1 MLAAVRAAAV
11 LGIEAFEI
19 TVEVHLAPGLPQ
31 FTVVGLPVGA
41 VKESRERVAAA
52 LANSGHPVPPRR
64 IVVNLAPADVRKDGT
79 ALDLPIAVG
88 ILCALGVVPPGS
100 LERLVLVGELALDG
114 ALRAVRG
121 ALPVALWAAHAGH
134 TLVLPAANLPEL
146 SRLRDAPRAAPA
158 TLAELVSW
166 LTVGT
171 LPAPPLGRVSV
182 ASTHGDDLSDV
193 VGQPVARRALEVAA
207 AGGHN
212 VLFVGPPGAGKTMLA
227 RRLPSILPALEE
239 SEAMEVLA
247 VRSVAG
253 LPFDAE
259 AGVCRPFRAP
269 HHTISAPALVGGGSP
284 PRPGEVTLAHH
295 GVLFLDELMEF
306 PRHALEAMRQPLED
320 GRVLVAR
327 AAGAVCFP
335 ARFMLVAA
343 ANPCPCGYAGQ
354 PGRHCGCAAA
364 DVERYAGRVSGPLLD
379 RIDMHIQVAAVPARD
394 FASGGCA
401 ERSDAVRLR
410 VENARA
416 SQRRRGPVGVACN
429 AHAPGRWLERE
440 GGVSGDARALLVRA
454 AERLGLSARSYHR
467 VLRVA
472 RTIADLQPSPD
483 VAPEHVAEAL
493 RYRPSGVRTGRSA
506 RAPALPG

>member
-1 MLAAVRAAAV
+1 MLAAVRSAAV
-11 LGIEAFEI
+11 LGVEAFEI
-19 TVEVHLAPGLPQ
+19 TVEVHLASGLPQ

-52 LANSGHPVPPRR
+52 LANSGHPLPPRR

-88 ILCALGVVPPGS
+88 ILCALGLVASAS

-114 ALRAVRG
+114 ALRGVRG

-146 SRLRDAPRAAPA
+146 ARLRDAPRAAPA
-158 TLAELVSW
+158 TLAQLIAW
-166 LTVGT
+166 LSSGA
-171 LPAPPLGRVSV
+171 LPPAPMVHGHGAPVN
-182 ASTHGDDLSDV
+182 GDDLADV

-227 RRLPSILPALEE
+227 RRLPSILPTLAEP
-239 SEAMEVLA
+239 EAMEVLA

-253 LPFDAE
+253 LPYDAE
-259 AGVCRPFRAP
+259 AGVSRPFRAP

-320 GRVLVAR
+320 GRVLIAR

-335 ARFMLVAA
+335 ARFMLVGA
-343 ANPCPCGYAGQ
+343 ANPCPCGYAGE
-354 PGRHCGCAAA
+354 PGRQCACAPA
-364 DVERYAGRVSGPLLD
+364 DIERYAGRVSGPLLD

-394 FASGGCA
+394 LASGAPA
-401 ERSDAVRLR
+401 EPSLR
-410 VENARA
+410 VRGRVEAARRQ
-416 SQRRRGPVGVACN
+416 QRARGPVGMACN
-429 AHAPGRWLERE
+429 AQVPGRWIERH
-440 GGVSGDARALLVRA
+440 GGLHGDARALLLRA
-454 AERLGLSARSYHR
+454 ADQLCLSARGYYR

-472 RTIADLQPSPD
+472 RTIADLGASD
-483 VAPEHVAEAL
+483 EVGAEHVAEAL
-493 RYRPSGVRTGRSA
+493 RYRAAGLRAGAVVRPSI
-506 RAPALPG
+506 P

>member
-1 MLAAVRAAAV
+1 MLAAVRSAAV
-11 LGIEAFEI
+11 LGVEAFEI

-52 LANSGHPVPPRR
+52 LANSGHALPPRR

-88 ILCALGVVPPGS
+88 ILCALGIIAAPT
-100 LERLVLVGELALDG
+100 LEKLVLVGELALDG
-114 ALRAVRG
+114 ALRGVRG
-121 ALPVALWAAHAGH
+121 ALPVALWAAQADH
-134 TLVLPAANLPEL
+134 TLVLPPANVPEL
-146 SRLRDAPRAAPA
+146 ARLRDAPRSAPA
-158 TLAELVSW
+158 TLAELVGW
-166 LTVGT
+166 LARGA
-171 LPAPPLGRVSV
+171 LPPAPVVQGHTTLAV
-182 ASTHGDDLSDV
+182 GDDLADV
-193 VGQPVARRALEVAA
+193 VGQAVARRALEVAA

-239 SEAMEVLA
+239 AEALEVLA

-253 LPFDAE
+253 LPYEPD
-259 AGVCRPFRAP
+259 AGVARPFRAP

-284 PRPGEVTLAHH
+284 ARPGEVTLAHH

-320 GRVLVAR
+320 GRVLIAR
-327 AAGAVCFP
+327 AAGAICFP
-335 ARFMLVAA
+335 ARFMLVGA

-354 PGRHCGCAAA
+354 PGRDCACAPA
-364 DVERYAGRVSGPLLD
+364 EVDRYAGRLSGPLLD
-379 RIDMHIQVAAVPARD
+379 RIDMHIAVGAVPARD
-394 FASGGCA
+394 FAGGSPSEPSA
-401 ERSDAVRLR
+401 DVRRR
-410 VENARA
+410 VEAARRR
-416 SQRRRGPVGVACN
+416 QRGRGPVGVACN
-429 AHAPGRWLERE
+429 AQVPGRWIERHGALHRE
-440 GGVSGDARALLVRA
+440 SRALLVRA
-454 AERLGLSARSYHR
+454 ADQLDLSARGYYR

-472 RTIADLQPSPD
+472 RTIGDLEASGD

-493 RYRPSGVRTGRSA
+493 RYRPATSRAAAVERPPPSA
-506 RAPALPG
+506 

>member
-1 MLAAVRAAAV
+1 MLAAVRSAAV
-11 LGIEAFEI
+11 LGVEAFEI

-52 LANSGHPVPPRR
+52 LANSGHALPPRR

-88 ILCALGVVPPGS
+88 ILCALGLIAPAS
-100 LERLVLVGELALDG
+100 LEKLVLVGELALDG
-114 ALRAVRG
+114 ALRGVRG

-134 TLVLPAANLPEL
+134 TLVLPAVNLPEL
-146 SRLRDAPRAAPA
+146 TRLRDAPRAAPA
-158 TLAELVSW
+158 TLTQLIAW
-166 LTVGT
+166 LASGA
-171 LPAPPLGRVSV
+171 LPPAPVVLGDAAV
-182 ASTHGDDLSDV
+182 APGDDLADV
-193 VGQPVARRALEVAA
+193 VGQAVARRALEVAA

-227 RRLPSILPALEE
+227 RRLPSILPTLEE
-239 SEAMEVLA
+239 PEAMEVLA

-253 LPFDAE
+253 LPYATDAGI
-259 AGVCRPFRAP
+259 ARPFRAP

-320 GRVLVAR
+320 GRVLIAR
-327 AAGAVCFP
+327 AAGAICFP
-335 ARFMLVAA
+335 ARFMLVGA

-354 PGRHCGCAAA
+354 PGPGCACAAA

-394 FASGGCA
+394 LAGGSAA
-401 ERSDAVRLR
+401 ESSERVRRR
-410 VENARA
+410 VAAARDR
-416 SQRRRGPVGVACN
+416 QRLRGPVGTSCN
-429 AHAPGRWLERE
+429 AQTPGRWIERQGNVRSE
-440 GGVSGDARALLVRA
+440 SRALLVRA
-454 AERLGLSARSYHR
+454 ADHLGLSARGYYR

-472 RTIADLQPSPD
+472 RTIADLEVSVD

-493 RYRPSGVRTGRSA
+493 RYRPAAARARSTGGA
-506 RAPALPG
+506 RAPSE

>member
-1 MLAAVRAAAV
+1 MLAAVRSAAV
-11 LGIEAFEI
+11 LGVEAFEI

-88 ILCALGVVPPGS
+88 ILCALGLIPPSS

-121 ALPVALWAAHAGH
+121 ALPVALWAARAGH

-146 SRLRDAPRAAPA
+146 SRLGDAPRAAPA
-158 TLAELVSW
+158 TLTQLMAWLVSGR
-166 LTVGT
+166 LP
-171 LPAPPLGRVSV
+171 PAPAVLGSSPP
-182 ASTHGDDLSDV
+182 AHADDLADV
-193 VGQPVARRALEVAA
+193 IGQPVARRALEVAA

-227 RRLPSILPALEE
+227 RRLPSILPALTEA
-239 SEAMEVLA
+239 EAMEVLA

-253 LPFDAE
+253 LPYD

-269 HHTISAPALVGGGSP
+269 HHSISAPALVGGGSP

-335 ARFMLVAA
+335 ARFMMVAA
-343 ANPCPCGYAGQ
+343 ANPCPCGYAGR
-354 PGRHCGCAAA
+354 PDRSCGCAGP
-364 DVERYAGRVSGPLLD
+364 DVERYAGRISGPLID
-379 RIDMHIQVAAVPARD
+379 RIDMHIQVAAVPAREFVGD
-394 FASGGCA
+394 GRTEGS
-401 ERSDAVRLR
+401 ESVRRR
-410 VENARA
+410 VEAARA
-416 SQRRRGPVGVACN
+416 SHRARGPGDATCN
-429 AHAPGRWLERE
+429 AHVPGRWIERHGRLRSE
-440 GGVSGDARALLVRA
+440 SRALLLQA
-454 AERLGLSARSYHR
+454 AEQLELSARGYYR

-472 RTIADLQPSPD
+472 RTIADLEAAPD
-483 VAPEHVAEAL
+483 VASEHVAEAL
-493 RYRPSGVRTGRSA
+493 RYRPSGMRA
-506 RAPALPG
+506 RAAVRPP